1 MKILTALF
9 VPNNKGKRCSKNIRE
24 TYFNS
29 EHTIDFCVVKVFMV
43 LLETK
48 KKFPKLRKRPWVR
61 NDYIPNEQRCILL
74 LETSNV
80 PFVVRNKQR
89 CKNVHGVVGNN
100 EHFSDKKIS
109 QRYCLLTVWNSDL
122 FSICFFGQ
130 LDFFFS
136 GDITK
141 ISGNVTQ
148 VSGDMTLGRLDRLPM
163 EILLAR
169 FQVAFKSW
177 SIFWI

>member
-1 MKILTALF
+1 
-9 VPNNKGKRCSKNIRE
+9 
-24 TYFNS
+24 
-29 EHTIDFCVVKVFMV
+29 MV

-48 KKFPKLRKRPWVR
+48 KKFLKLTKRPWVR

-89 CKNVHGVVGNN
+89 CKNVHVVVGNN

-130 LDFFFS
+130 LDFFS
-136 GDITK
+136 CDITN
-141 ISGNVTQ
+141 ISGNMTQ
-148 VSGDMTLGRLDRLPM
+148 VSGDMTSGEMTLGRLDRLP
-163 EILLAR
+163 
-169 FQVAFKSW
+169 
-177 SIFWI
+177 